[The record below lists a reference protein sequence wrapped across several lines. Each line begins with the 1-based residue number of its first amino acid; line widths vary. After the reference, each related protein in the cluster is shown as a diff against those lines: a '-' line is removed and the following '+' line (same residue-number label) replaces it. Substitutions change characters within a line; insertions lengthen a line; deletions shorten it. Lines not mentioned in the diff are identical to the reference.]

1 MVYKLKQLQTSEAVK
16 DIRERDKSSS
26 HVELV
31 DNEEPEEKHQMH
43 NNRNDRESDIVLFL
57 LGESISFYQKAW
69 NYFLFSVEIECLTV
83 WGGGERAEFKGD
95 VTDYTVQWSR
105 S

>member
-83 WGGGERAEFKGD
+83 CLSPEGEFLRTIRPRPR
-95 VTDYTVQWSR
+95 V
-105 S
+105 